1 MAQNTKKPTIL
12 IADDSAMNRAMLQMV
27 LGDTYDIIEVED
39 GEQAIAALQ
48 RHGSSISL
56 LLLDLVMPLM
66 DGFEVLR
73 IMNKQGWIQKVPVIM
88 VTSEDSPEIAN
99 QAFDL
104 GVSDFL
110 NRPYNEGI
118 VRRRVHNTLML
129 DAKQKAL
136 VEAVTH
142 EVEKREKDTSL
153 MVAILSHIVEFR
165 NGESGQHVLHVNV
178 LTELLLGAVMA
189 STDAYDLTP
198 DRIELIKLASSLHD
212 IGKIAIDDKVLNKPG
227 RLTDEEFEL
236 MKQHTVIGAEMLDNL
251 SYSRDD
257 EPLIEVS
264 YQICRWHH
272 ERYDGRGYPDGLKGD
287 EIPIA
292 AQVVA
297 LADVYDALTSPR
309 VYKEAFS
316 HEKSIEMIINGE
328 CGSFNPLL
336 LDCLRRVADDIQ
348 DFLANSSYNKRS
360 DKEVRKIIEGILGSE
375 SGLLVRRS
383 QELED
388 FEHLKHQFY
397 ASMSHELQFEYMFEA
412 NMLTIDD
419 WSDGE
424 LDLPS
429 AITDPLSSEELAE
442 VLGEE
447 TIREISKRLRE
458 TTPDDSIIGY
468 DMVISTQNIPRW
480 YRLTARSVWSEE
492 DEPRIIGIIGKIVDI
507 HDSHE
512 EIRDLEH
519 KATHDALTGLSNRLY
534 AEQAIN
540 QCMDE
545 NPDEMLVLLIFDVDD
560 FKNINDTYGHQ
571 FGDKVLKTIGEHLQ
585 GAVRT
590 EDIVARAGGD
600 EFLVCIKCSAIPEPL
615 IERVYKAINSP
626 VGDFPVS
633 VSMGGAYGCKNDV
646 SYEQLFFG
654 ADDALYSVKQTKKG
668 GYKIYDP
675 EQEGILSAE
684 HPMTLST
691 LSEID

>member
-1 MAQNTKKPTIL
+1 MPHTTKKPTIL
-12 IADDSAMNRAMLQMV
+12 VADDSAMNRAMLQMV

-39 GEQAIAALQ
+39 GEEAIAALQ
-48 RHGSSISL
+48 RHGLGISL
-56 LLLDLVMPLM
+56 VLLDLVMPRM

-73 IMNKQGWIQKVPVIM
+73 IMNKQGWIQEIPVIM

-99 QAFDL
+99 QAFDM

-136 VEAVTH
+136 IEAVTH

-165 NGESGQHVLHVNV
+165 NGESGQHVLHVNA
-178 LTELLLGAVMA
+178 LTELMLGAVMA
-189 STDAYDLTP
+189 TTDAYDLTP
-198 DRIELIKLASSLHD
+198 ERIELIKLASSLHD

-251 SYSRDD
+251 SYSRND

-316 HEKSIEMIINGE
+316 HEKSVEMILNGE

-336 LDCLRRVADDIQ
+336 LDCLKKVADDIQ
-348 DFLANSSYNKRS
+348 DFLANSSYAKSS

-375 SGLLVRRS
+375 SGLLARRS
-383 QELED
+383 QELLD
-388 FEHLKHQFY
+388 FEHLKNKFF
-397 ASMSHELQFEYMFEA
+397 ASMSYELQFEYIIET

-419 WSDGE
+419 WSDSHLG
-424 LDLPS
+424 LPS
-429 AITDPLSSEELAE
+429 AIMDPLENEALLELFGRENIEESYQL
-442 VLGEE
+442 LHD
-447 TIREISKRLRE
+447 
-458 TTPDDSIIGY
+458 TTPEEP
-468 DMVISTQNIPRW
+468 VIEHDIVVKKNDIPRW
-480 YRLTARSVWSEE
+480 FRLTACSVWSE
-492 DEPRIIGIIGKIVDI
+492 DEEPKFLGAIGKLVDV
-507 HDSHE
+507 HEQHE
-512 EIRDLEH
+512 ELRDLEY
-519 KATHDALTGLSNRLY
+519 KATHDALTGLTNRAY
-534 AEQAIN
+534 AEQVIMEGMKEHPEDAI
-540 QCMDE
+540 
-545 NPDEMLVLLIFDVDD
+545 LLLIIDVDD
-560 FKNINDTYGHQ
+560 FKTINDTYGHQ
-571 FGDKVLKTIGEHLQ
+571 FGDKVLQAIGQHLQ
-585 GAVRT
+585 GAVRS
-590 EDIVARAGGD
+590 EDIVARVGGD
-600 EFLVCIKCSAIPEPL
+600 EFLVCVKCNTIPEPL
-615 IERVYKAINSP
+615 IERVCNAINSP
-626 VGDFPVS
+626 VGDLTVS
-633 VSMGGAYGCKNDV
+633 TSMGGVHGCLKDA
-646 SYEQLFFG
+646 SYEQLFFC
-654 ADDALYSVKQTKKG
+654 ADDALYSVKETKKG
-668 GYKIYDP
+668 GFRIYDP
-675 EQEGILSAE
+675 EKEGGYNE
-684 HPMTLST
+684 GHPTT
-691 LSEID
+691 LSEIDG